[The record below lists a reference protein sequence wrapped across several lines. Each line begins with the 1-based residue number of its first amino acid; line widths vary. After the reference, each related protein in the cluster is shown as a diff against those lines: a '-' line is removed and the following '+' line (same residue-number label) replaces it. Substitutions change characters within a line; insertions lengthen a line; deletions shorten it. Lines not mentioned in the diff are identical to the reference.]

1 MDYFSSFLQIKFPTM
16 NFKTILVKHEDV
28 EKIVEIEANGKLEV
42 HIYVKSNSNH
52 NPWKLIFEGTME
64 EFKKNCETVRL

>member
-1 MDYFSSFLQIKFPTM
+1 M
-16 NFKTILVKHEDV
+16 NLKTALVKHENV
-28 EKIVEIEANGKLEV
+28 EKIVEIETNGKLEV

-52 NPWKLIFEGTME
+52 WKWIFEGTME

>member
-16 NFKTILVKHEDV
+16 NLKTVLVKHEDV
-28 EKIVEIEANGKLEV
+28 EKIVEIETNGKLEV
-42 HIYVKSNSNH
+42 HIYVKSNSGH
-52 NPWKLIFEGTME
+52 WKLRFEGTME